1 MTIRFEKA
9 EGVLG
14 GDFIYERKSSS
25 LANPVVA
32 GASNTLLLQWV
43 KSAARGDA
51 LLIAVGT
58 DQHDNSIYTWIVDG
72 VTLPISGSARVG
84 SIHDPFVFPDPV
96 RVQSSVALYITNNNS
111 VAYPNNGLDPSDQI
125 PYEGV
130 MVARWA

>member
-1 MTIRFEKA
+1 MTIKFEKA
-9 EGVLG
+9 EGVIG

-25 LANPVVA
+25 LASPITA
-32 GASNTLLLQWV
+32 ASSNNLLMAWI
-43 KSAARGDA
+43 KPPTRGDA

-58 DQHDNSIYTWIVDG
+58 DQHDNSVYTWVVDG
-72 VTLPISGSARVG
+72 TTLPISGAARVG
-84 SIHDPFVFPDPV
+84 SIHDPFVFPDPI
-96 RVQSSVALYITNNNS
+96 RVQTSVILYITNNNT